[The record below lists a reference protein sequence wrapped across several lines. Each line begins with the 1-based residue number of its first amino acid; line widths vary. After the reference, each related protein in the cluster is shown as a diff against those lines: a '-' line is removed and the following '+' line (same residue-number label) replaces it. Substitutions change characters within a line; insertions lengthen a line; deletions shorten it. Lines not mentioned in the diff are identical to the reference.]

1 MIKLYAITP
10 PTAIVVT
17 EMKKKNQTKQ
27 KQPNDKTFT
36 IAVSALNINIV
47 ESFFR
52 NVIFRK
58 STAYRWLWAHL
69 HIHYFVFIWFIFC
82 GVVRICQRIE
92 KGPTLYIYLMHA
104 IVWFYFQNFRSLSRI
119 KNKAQLN
126 RAPFEQATTTIAL
139 ATRRFSERKRQ
150 MGRRARAVEWRGEKT
165 IIWEFPMATK

>member
-1 MIKLYAITP
+1 MLHSSLYWIIGLHWIYHDQ
-10 PTAIVVT
+10 IVRNNT
-17 EMKKKNQTKQ
+17 NNNTTTTTNSYSSHRNEKKNQTKQ

-126 RAPFEQATTTIAL
+126 RAPLSKQQQ
-139 ATRRFSERKRQ
+139 R
-150 MGRRARAVEWRGEKT
+150 
-165 IIWEFPMATK
+165 